1 MKDLRVC
8 VRGHITF
15 LFIVV
20 MLQYLGKYSIPSIAK
35 TTISGRPLL
44 PPSTVTR
51 IYNSSAEVRDS
62 PKLAGHVPVT
72 DTR

>member
-1 MKDLRVC
+1 MCVC
-8 VRGHITF
+8 VCGHITF

-20 MLQYLGKYSIPSIAK
+20 MLQYLGKYSIQPIVK
-35 TTISGRPLL
+35 TTISGHLLL

-51 IYNSSAEVRDS
+51 IYNSSVEVGDS